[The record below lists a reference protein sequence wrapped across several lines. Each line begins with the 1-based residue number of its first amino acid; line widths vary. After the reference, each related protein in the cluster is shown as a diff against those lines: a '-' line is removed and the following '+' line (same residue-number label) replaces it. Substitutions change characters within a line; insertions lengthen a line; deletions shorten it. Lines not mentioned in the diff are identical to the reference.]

1 MVIRPATTDDVARVL
16 AVWRD
21 ADAVPSATD
30 DEASIAALL
39 EFDPAAL
46 LVAEVD
52 GDVVGTLIAAWDG
65 WRGDMYRL
73 AVVPHH
79 RRNGVAAALA
89 AAGEERL
96 RALGCRRI
104 TALVVGEHEP
114 AVGFWTNIGY
124 TRQAGQ
130 YRYVR

>member
-1 MVIRPATTDDVARVL
+1 MVIRCATTDDVARVL
-16 AVWRD
+16 AVWCE
-21 ADAVPSATD
+21 AGAVPSATD

-39 EFDPAAL
+39 AFDPGAL

-73 AVVPHH
+73 AVVPDH

-89 AAGEERL
+89 AAGEARL

-104 TALVVGEHEP
+104 TALVVGEHDH
-114 AVGFWTNIGY
+114 AVGFWTSAGY

-130 YRYVR
+130 HRYVR